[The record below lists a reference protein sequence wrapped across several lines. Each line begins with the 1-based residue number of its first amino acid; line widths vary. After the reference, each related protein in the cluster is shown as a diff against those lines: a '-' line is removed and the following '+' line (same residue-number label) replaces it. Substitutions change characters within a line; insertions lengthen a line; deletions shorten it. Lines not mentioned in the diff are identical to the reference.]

1 MRPVEYGANTL
12 ECHPNARPPAR
23 SDFGFQRT
31 GTAFYAIPWDV
42 RSNRILQYRRQRV
55 CVSSAHRCDT
65 DSWYQPRRVKNRK
78 RCTSPSPET
87 ERCALGGGNA
97 ASICPL
103 RSFQRKAC
111 FSENRLSSQTGHRP
125 ASSGQVPHRCLN
137 SVGQGGLLY
146 GMSCSPFSDVPQD
159 NGSGDTVVETVS

>member
-1 MRPVEYGANTL
+1 MEYCASTL
-12 ECHPNARPPAR
+12 ECHPNARPPAL
-23 SDFGFQRT
+23 SHFGSQST
-31 GTAFYAIPWDV
+31 EKAFLVIPWDA

-87 ERCALGGGNA
+87 ERCAHGSVNA

-111 FSENRLSSQTGHRP
+111 FSENRLSSRTGHRP

-137 SVGQGGLLY
+137 SGGQGGLLY

-159 NGSGDTVVETVS
+159 NGFGDAVVETVS